1 MSDIETTKT
10 IAPKAPK
17 APKAK
22 AKGKGK
28 GKAPTKAKATTEPR
42 KDSKVAQLI
51 AAMKTAKGISTA
63 EAAKRFDWET
73 KSIRGVISGT
83 IRAKLKLEVVTEV
96 DDKRG
101 NVYRIK

>member
-1 MSDIETTKT
+1 MTDIETTKT
-10 IAPKAPK
+10 TPAPK

-22 AKGKGK
+22 AKKV
-28 GKAPTKAKATTEPR
+28 AKAKAKAKTPKATEPR

-51 AAMKTAKGISTA
+51 AAMKSAKGISTN

-83 IRAKLKLEVVTEV
+83 IRAKLKMDVVTEV
-96 DDKRG
+96 DEKRG